1 MLPLHF
7 GRPVTTRHTTTNNQ
21 QQGGHACHTN
31 VHRRAQASLGHR
43 PCGGSSP
50 VSSIRSTG
58 RLLTPLFF
66 PPSVSSFLLPRSR
79 RSPHAGLRT
88 DELTARYS
96 AHSSRPLTEPRQLP
110 SLSATVCTHTSCA
123 HTHPEPK
130 TRSVSFLDIK
140 KHFERSHSFT

>member
-1 MLPLHF
+1 MCEVPRSCFPSTSVDPSRH
-7 GRPVTTRHTTTNNQ
+7 RTSRHDTPRQTTS
-21 QQGGHACHTN
+21 
-31 VHRRAQASLGHR
+31 RAQASLGHR

-79 RSPHAGLRT
+79 RSPHAGFRT